1 MSEPGKFSSRRD
13 DQVSDALPPGLKYS
27 ISQIT
32 SCRTPL
38 ETDLQAWQE
47 AGIPAIGLWRRKLDD
62 FETDEAVELIRESG
76 LTVSSVSFAGGFTGS
91 TGMNYR
97 EAMNDATEA
106 VFLAAAVGAGTVV
119 VAPGARGRLYT
130 PKHEK
135 KVIVQA
141 MRELALMADQCGVE
155 LAVLPKARPYAG
167 RWTGLHSLEEAA
179 HLIDIVDRPNVR
191 MALNTFQLVRSPDD
205 VERLP
210 AFLPY
215 VGLVQFSDAPRNP
228 SSEYDQLLPGQGV
241 LPLAETMQVL
251 ADECFE
257 GFVELQVWSDRLWE
271 RDLRGILRASR
282 KHVERILPAG
292 PKSSL
297 VLPGPQFVPPFIG
310 MN

>member
-1 MSEPGKFSSRRD
+1 LSEPGKFSSRRD

-27 ISQIT
+27 INQIT
-32 SCRTPL
+32 SCRTTL
-38 ETDLQAWQE
+38 EADLQAWQE
-47 AGIPAIGLWRRKLDD
+47 AGIPAIGLWRRKVDD
-62 FETDEAVELIRESG
+62 CETGDAVELIRESG
-76 LTVSSVSFAGGFTGS
+76 LSVSSVSFAGGFTGS

-106 VFLAAAVGAGTVV
+106 VILAAAVGANTLV

-130 PKHEK
+130 PRHEK

-141 MRELALMADQCGVE
+141 VRELAAMADQFGVE
-155 LAVLPKARPYAG
+155 LAVLPKARPFAG
-167 RWTGLHSLEEAA
+167 TWTSLHSLEEAA
-179 HLIDIVDRPNVR
+179 HLIEIVDRPGVR
-191 MALNTFQLVRSPDD
+191 MVLNTFQFVRSQDD

-215 VGLVQFSDAPRNP
+215 VGLVQFCDAPRNP

-251 ADECFE
+251 SEECFD

-271 RDLRGILRASR
+271 RDSRSILRASR
-282 KHVERILPAG
+282 KHIERILPAG